1 MIHIGEDLPWP
12 EDAIEVAR
20 ILEPWGLK
28 GWFHVQPYAADPQ
41 AVFSSRRWFILPP
54 EGKPRPKDAPVL
66 PKVLRITQ
74 AKEHGDGVVASAQ
87 EIPDRNASE
96 TLKGARVF
104 VSRNSFPTA
113 DPDEYYWVDL
123 IGLSVVNREGEA
135 LGVVTDLIATGPHS
149 VLRLSTGA
157 GAGVGAGTEAEPVE
171 RMIPL
176 VAAYIDSV
184 DLQARRIV
192 ADWGLDY

>member
-54 EGKPRPKDAPVL
+54 EGKPRPKDAPAL

-96 TLKGARVF
+96 ALKGARVF

-123 IGLSVVNREGEA
+123 IGLVVVNRDGA
-135 LGVVTDLIATGPHS
+135 DLGVVTDLIATGPHS
-149 VLRLSTGA
+149 VLRLRTA
-157 GAGVGAGTEAEPVE
+157 PDVATPDAEPGE
-171 RMIPL
+171 RMIPF

>member
-1 MIHIGEDLPWP
+1 VIYAGEDVPWP

-28 GWFHVQPYAADPQ
+28 GWIRVHPYAADPQ
-41 AVFSSRRWFILPP
+41 AVFSSRRWFLLPP
-54 EGKPRPKDAPVL
+54 EEKFRPKDAPAL

-87 EIPDRNASE
+87 EISDRTAAE
-96 TLKGARVF
+96 ALKGARVF

-113 DPDEYYWVDL
+113 DVDEYYWVDL
-123 IGLSVVNREGEA
+123 IGLAVVNREGEA
-135 LGVVTDLIATGPHS
+135 LGVVMDLITTGPHS
-149 VLRLSTGA
+149 VLRLSTGT
-157 GAGVGAGTEAEPVE
+157 GTEADPGE
-171 RMIPL
+171 RMIPF